1 MCRLKY
7 LFYIWIPWITL
18 LPIRVNALFAGGKM
32 ENGEIV
38 FEYPGY
44 NGDGAG
50 SMNMIDTTNDALSY
64 ARLILYG
71 IEGLAAIVLV
81 GVLCYQSFRFATCS
95 NAPNVRENAKNSI
108 LGCFLGAAI
117 LGGIHFLA
125 GMALK
130 LFGL

>member
-18 LPIRVNALFAGGKM
+18 LPIKVNALFAGGKI
-32 ENGEIV
+32 EDGEIV

-44 NGDGAG
+44 NGDETEAI
-50 SMNMIDTTNDALSY
+50 NMIDTTNDALSY

-81 GVLCYQSFRFATCS
+81 GILCYQSYIFALHS
-95 NAPNVRENAKNSI
+95 SAPNLRESAKNAI
-108 LGCFLGAAI
+108 LGCFIGAAI

-125 GMALK
+125 GMALN